1 MEDDLTQISPGKFK
15 VFGDFEPHGID
26 DLATQSKYPGCLNVV
41 ELLGVAF

>member
-26 DLATQSKYPGCLNVV
+26 DLAHRVNTQAALT
-41 ELLGVAF
+41 